1 MQAKEK
7 VAPAVRE
14 FDRIAD
20 LVNAEGRLTSAAES
34 RLHLAPETM
43 SDLYRRM
50 VAVRR
55 LDEEALNLQRQG
67 QLGIWGQLIGQEA
80 AQVGATMALEESD
93 WIFPSYREFGMAVC
107 RGVDPGE
114 LLGIFRGLA
123 HCAWDPYVYRF
134 APFAIPVATQVP
146 QAVGFAMG
154 CRFDGERVAVLVT
167 FGDGATS
174 AGDWHEAL
182 NFAGVFKAPVVFL
195 CQNNQWAI
203 SVPLLKQTAGSIAKR
218 AAGYGFP
225 GVRIDGNH
233 VLTVYAVVRA
243 AAARARAGAGPTLI
257 EALTYRMGAHTSAD
271 DPTRYRPAA
280 DLEHWKQRDPIARFQ
295 HELRERGTLDDDQQ
309 AAIVRDAEEGAMRM
323 RQRVTTMPVPDPT
336 SVIFDRVYANPEP
349 GFRQERDAFAASLE
363 VGPPT

>member
-7 VAPAVRE
+7 VRRTVPE
-14 FDRIAD
+14 PDRLAD
-20 LVNAEGRLTSAAES
+20 LVDAEGRLTSAAES
-34 RLHLAPETM
+34 QLHLSPEAM
-43 SDLYRRM
+43 RDLYRWM
-50 VAVRR
+50 VLVRR

-80 AQVGATMALEESD
+80 VQVGATVALGESD

-107 RGVDPGE
+107 RGIDPGE
-114 LLGIFRGLA
+114 ILGIFRGLA
-123 HCAWDPYVYRF
+123 HCTWDPYAHRF

-174 AGDWHEAL
+174 SGDWHEGL
-182 NFAGVFKAPVVFL
+182 NFAGVFRAPVVFL

-203 SVPLLKQTAGSIAKR
+203 SVPLRKQTAGSIADR

-225 GVRIDGNH
+225 GVRIDGND
-233 VLTVYAVVRA
+233 VLTVYALVRA
-243 AAARARAGAGPTLI
+243 AAKRARAGGGPTLI
-257 EALTYRMGAHTSAD
+257 EAVTYRMGAHTSAD

-280 DLEHWKQRDPIARFQ
+280 DLDHWGKRDPITRFQ
-295 HELRERGTLDDDQQ
+295 AELRERGCLDDDQQ
-309 AAIVRDAEEGAMRM
+309 AATVREAEEAAERI

-336 SVIFDRVYANPEP
+336 SVIYDRVYANPAAS
-349 GFRQERDAFAASLE
+349 FRQERDAFAASLE
-363 VGPPT
+363 AEPPT